1 MWIFNRIKNTFWNI
15 YRTIKFGLQR
25 MFRGYD
31 DSDSYDFLH
40 NFIDRNYKVL
50 NHFYKTHKSY
60 PFELTEKQW
69 DNILQDMCKHLYMM
83 DEYNVRKYLKSGM
96 PEGWEPADDTIYE
109 IMIRHKNELFDL
121 MKEHFYDLW
130 S

>member
-1 MWIFNRIKNTFWNI
+1 MWALYRIKNTFWDV
-15 YRTIKFGLQR
+15 YRAIKFAFQR

-40 NFIDRNYKVL
+40 NFIDRNYKLL
-50 NHFYKTHKSY
+50 NHFYKTHKSH
-60 PFELTEKQW
+60 PLVLSEKQW
-69 DNILQDMCKHLYMM
+69 NDILQDMCKHIYMM

-96 PEGWEPADDTIYE
+96 PEGWEPAGDAIYE
-109 IMIRHKNELFDL
+109 IMIRNKNEFFDL